1 MEIENILKIIDKIS
15 EKEINY
21 FSYEENEEKL
31 VIKSNNEKYV
41 SVSPEANYIQTGKN
55 DTNALDLESVQI
67 EDSSLN
73 KINSPIVGTYY
84 SSSTEGG
91 EPFIKVGD
99 TVKKGQIIGIIEAMK
114 IMNDIESPFDGI
126 VESVDVE
133 NGQMV
138 EYGQLLCQIK

>member
-41 SVSPEANYIQTGKN
+41 SVSPEVNYIQTEKN
-55 DTNALDLESVQI
+55 NTNALDLESVQI